1 MCRTVPWLVLV
12 AVLGG
17 CGGDDAM
24 QGPQEVA
31 DQTSDEQVVAADARL
46 TGTRWQWVRTVTPV
60 ELIEVLEPAR
70 YTLLLH
76 AGGQAEIQFD
86 CNAGS
91 GDYEIIGHQLSF
103 GPLAATR
110 MACPPDS
117 QDAVFM
123 KQLGQVTTYFVND
136 GILYLEMPM
145 DSGTMRF
152 EPVVAE

>member
-1 MCRTVPWLVLV
+1 
-12 AVLGG
+12 
-17 CGGDDAM
+17 M
-24 QGPQEVA
+24 QGPEDVV
-31 DQTSDEQVVAADARL
+31 DQTADEQVVAADARL
-46 TGTRWQWVRTVTPV
+46 IGARWQWVRTVTPV
-60 ELIEVLEPAR
+60 ELIEVSEPAR

-76 AGGQAEIQFD
+76 PGGQAELQFD

-91 GDYEIIGHQLSF
+91 GEYEIIAHQLSF

-152 EPVVAE
+152 EPAAAE